1 MMHLLLA
8 RAVIIS
14 SMRRA
19 RLLVV
24 MRGTASLP
32 QTTEMHQ
39 SRSAGSSVSLTR
51 PPGGLNAQHFRSA
64 CRGPPDQAAC
74 ALITVHSASHG

>member
-1 MMHLLLA
+1 MTDLLLA

-32 QTTEMHQ
+32 QTTEMHH

-51 PPGGLNAQHFRSA
+51 PPGGLNAQHLRSA
-64 CRGPPDQAAC
+64 CTCPY
-74 ALITVHSASHG
+74 